1 MEEKILE
8 EIKEKHMRA
17 DSTISLFFISIDT
30 IFYITILTYL
40 GCRFKNFFTPKQMLS
55 NIILVDVLI
64 RLLYI
69 YYNSFD
75 YILLNEV
82 CFTCLSTVQFFLLNS
97 IFKKMF
103 KDEYYDGT
111 ETLEI
116 QSPFLLSL
124 IFFFLAFTFNISKPL
139 SLIQYVLAII
149 AIISYAYYIQSR
161 INLLLNNMQKKGI
174 EITCKRMSINLI
186 YLIALYF
193 VIFYGLKLSN
203 LFIENKL
210 YYSYTLMAGDVFK
223 EGAKFLLFGLM
234 ILIIKSFNRFTK
246 DADEFS
252 GDKENIY

>member
-1 MEEKILE
+1 MDEKILE

-30 IFYITILTYL
+30 IFYLTILTYL
-40 GCRFKNFFTPKQMLS
+40 GCRFKNFFSPKQMLS

-69 YYNSFD
+69 YFNSFD
-75 YILLNEV
+75 YVLLNEI
-82 CFTCLSTVQFFLLNS
+82 CFTCLSTVQFFLLNN
-97 IFKKMF
+97 IFKKIF

-116 QSPFLLSL
+116 QSPFL
-124 IFFFLAFTFNISKPL
+124 F
-139 SLIQYVLAII
+139 QYVLAMI

-161 INLLLNNMQKKGI
+161 INLLLNNMEKKGV
-174 EITCKRMSINLI
+174 EITCRKISVNLV

-193 VIFYGLKLSN
+193 IIFYGLKLCN

-210 YYSYTLMAGDVFK
+210 YYSYLLMAGDIFK
-223 EGAKFLLFGLM
+223 EGAKFLLFGFM
-234 ILIIKSFNRFTK
+234 ILIIKSFNKFTK
-246 DADEFS
+246 DFDEFNAE
-252 GDKENIY
+252 KENAY

>member
-17 DSTISLFFISIDT
+17 DSTISIFFISIDT

-69 YYNSFD
+69 YFNSFD
-75 YILLNEV
+75 YILLNEI
-82 CFTCLSTVQFFLLNS
+82 CFTCLSTVQFFLLNN

-111 ETLEI
+111 ETLAI
-116 QSPFLLSL
+116 QSPILLSL
-124 IFFFLAFTFNISKPL
+124 IFFFLAFTFNLSKSL
-139 SLIQYVLAII
+139 SIIQYVLAII

-161 INLLLNNMQKKGI
+161 INLLLNNIQKKGI
-174 EITCKRMSINLI
+174 EITCKIMSINLT

-193 VIFYGLKLSN
+193 IIFYGLKLCN
-203 LFIENKL
+203 LFIEDKL
-210 YYSYTLMAGDVFK
+210 YYSYILMAGDIFK

-246 DADEFS
+246 DTDEIS
-252 GDKENIY
+252 VDKENIY

>member
-30 IFYITILTYL
+30 IFYLTILTYL
-40 GCRFKNFFTPKQMLS
+40 GCRFKNFFSPKQMLS

-69 YYNSFD
+69 YFNSFD
-75 YILLNEV
+75 YVLLNEI
-82 CFTCLSTVQFFLLNS
+82 CFTCLSTVQFFLLNN
-97 IFKKMF
+97 IFKKIF

-124 IFFFLAFTFNISKPL
+124 IFFFLGFTFNLSKSL
-139 SLIQYVLAII
+139 SIIQYVLAMI

-161 INLLLNNMQKKGI
+161 INLLLNNMEKKGM
-174 EITCKRMSINLI
+174 EITCRKMSVNLV

-193 VIFYGLKLSN
+193 IIFYGLKLCN

-210 YYSYTLMAGDVFK
+210 YYSYLLMAGDIFK
-223 EGAKFLLFGLM
+223 EGAKFLLFGFM
-234 ILIIKSFNRFTK
+234 ILIIKSFNKFTK
-246 DADEFS
+246 DFDEFNAE
-252 GDKENIY
+252 KENAY

>member
-1 MEEKILE
+1 
-8 EIKEKHMRA
+8 MRA

-82 CFTCLSTVQFFLLNS
+82 WFTCLSTVQFFLLNS

-149 AIISYAYYIQSR
+149 AVISYAYYIQSR
-161 INLLLNNMQKKGI
+161 INLLLNNMQKRGV

-210 YYSYTLMAGDVFK
+210 YYSYILMAGDVFK

>member
-17 DSTISLFFISIDT
+17 DSTISIFFISIDT

-69 YYNSFD
+69 YFNSFD
-75 YILLNEV
+75 YILLNEI
-82 CFTCLSTVQFFLLNS
+82 CFTCLSTVQFFLLNN

-116 QSPFLLSL
+116 QSPILLSL
-124 IFFFLAFTFNISKPL
+124 IFFFLAFTFNLSKSL
-139 SLIQYVLAII
+139 SIIQYVLAII

-161 INLLLNNMQKKGI
+161 INLLLNNIQKKGI
-174 EITCKRMSINLI
+174 EITCKIMSINLT

-193 VIFYGLKLSN
+193 IIFYGLKLCN
-203 LFIENKL
+203 LFIEDKL
-210 YYSYTLMAGDVFK
+210 YYSYILMAGDIFK

-246 DADEFS
+246 DTDEIS
-252 GDKENIY
+252 VDKENIY

>member
-1 MEEKILE
+1 
-8 EIKEKHMRA
+8 
-17 DSTISLFFISIDT
+17 
-30 IFYITILTYL
+30 
-40 GCRFKNFFTPKQMLS
+40 MLS

-69 YYNSFD
+69 YFNSFD
-75 YILLNEV
+75 YILLNEI
-82 CFTCLSTVQFFLLNS
+82 CFTCLSTVQFFLLNN

-116 QSPFLLSL
+116 QSPILLSL
-124 IFFFLAFTFNISKPL
+124 IFFFLAFTFNLSKSL
-139 SLIQYVLAII
+139 SIIQYVLAII

-161 INLLLNNMQKKGI
+161 INLLLNNIQKKGI
-174 EITCKRMSINLI
+174 EITCKIMSINLT

-193 VIFYGLKLSN
+193 IIFYGLKLCN
-203 LFIENKL
+203 LFIEDKL
-210 YYSYTLMAGDVFK
+210 YYSYILMAGDIFK

-246 DADEFS
+246 DTDEIS
-252 GDKENIY
+252 VDKENIY

>member
-149 AIISYAYYIQSR
+149 AVISYAYYIQSR

-210 YYSYTLMAGDVFK
+210 YYSYILMAGDVFK

>member
-161 INLLLNNMQKKGI
+161 INLLLNNMQKRGV

-210 YYSYTLMAGDVFK
+210 YYSYILMAGDVFK

>member
-40 GCRFKNFFTPKQMLS
+40 GCRFKNVFTPKQMLS

-149 AIISYAYYIQSR
+149 AVISYAYYIQSR
-161 INLLLNNMQKKGI
+161 INLLLNNMQKRGV

-210 YYSYTLMAGDVFK
+210 YYSYILMAGDVFK

>member
-149 AIISYAYYIQSR
+149 AVISYAYYIQSR
-161 INLLLNNMQKKGI
+161 INLLLNNMQKRGV

-210 YYSYTLMAGDVFK
+210 YYSYILMAGDVFK